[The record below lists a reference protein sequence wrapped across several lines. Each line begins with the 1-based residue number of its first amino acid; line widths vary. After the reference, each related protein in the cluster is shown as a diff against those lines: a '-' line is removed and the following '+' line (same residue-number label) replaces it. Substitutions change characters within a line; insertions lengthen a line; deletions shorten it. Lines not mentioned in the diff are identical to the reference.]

1 MGICCR
7 RRTNAFHGE
16 HFFVCTGTVRD
27 TLTRGCLHV
36 FKQNH
41 PLFKRLS
48 FQIWDTT
55 PKNILM
61 ELSIGFQNTNF
72 RSPSGILGGFDLW
85 PCRHPATPTKHC
97 WRSLGLFASHRYG
110 EYLGRFL
117 SRMLQHKFVG
127 IGGNQKIILTGG
139 FLWVLGLTQ
148 VNPVQVFTNNYEAE
162 LLKGENPAMLVKGV
176 CPCTSSHSLR
186 VFKSLQ
192 L

>member
-1 MGICCR
+1 
-7 RRTNAFHGE
+7 
-16 HFFVCTGTVRD
+16 
-27 TLTRGCLHV
+27 
-36 FKQNH
+36 
-41 PLFKRLS
+41 
-48 FQIWDTT
+48 
-55 PKNILM
+55 
-61 ELSIGFQNTNF
+61 
-72 RSPSGILGGFDLW
+72 
-85 PCRHPATPTKHC
+85 
-97 WRSLGLFASHRYG
+97 
-110 EYLGRFL
+110 
-117 SRMLQHKFVG
+117 MLQHKFVG